1 MSKLKGKIDF
11 TLFISVHN
19 ANPNGDPL
27 NGNRPR
33 INLDGYGEIS
43 DVCIKRK
50 IRNRFQDM
58 GQKIFV
64 QSDDR
69 VDDSYHSLKE
79 RADGCK
85 ELKEQ
90 MKKKKDA
97 DRDKCA
103 SIACKEWLD
112 VRTFG
117 QVFAFK
123 GTNEVSFGVRGPV
136 SIHPAISLF
145 PIDTVSMQ
153 ITKSVNSESGKNSK
167 ASDTMGTKHRVNF
180 AIYKI
185 MGSVNVQLAEKTGFS
200 QEDADILKEA
210 LKTLFENDASAA
222 RPEGSM
228 EVCKMY
234 WWQHNEKTPAISSA
248 KIQRGFCINKI
259 NEDFQNNNKINCPPE
274 VTDYN
279 ITWSVENCDE
289 PEEFDF
295 V

>member
-1 MSKLKGKIDF
+1 MSELNGKIDF
-11 TLFISVHN
+11 TLFVS
-19 ANPNGDPL
+19 ANGANVNGDPL

-33 INLDGYGEIS
+33 INLDGYGEMS

-50 IRNRFQDM
+50 IRNRLQDF

-69 VDDSYHSLKE
+69 ANDSYTSLKD

-85 ELKEQ
+85 ELKAQ
-90 MKKKKDA
+90 MENKKNAKRDA
-97 DRDKCA
+97 CA
-103 SIACKEWLD
+103 AIACKEWLD
-112 VRTFG
+112 VRMFG

-123 GTNEVSFGVRGPV
+123 NVSFGVRGPV
-136 SIHPAISLF
+136 SIHQAISLS
-145 PIDTVSMQ
+145 PIDIISMQ
-153 ITKSVNSESGKNSK
+153 ITKSVNSESGKESK
-167 ASDTMGTKHRVNF
+167 ASDTMGMKHRVDF
-180 AIYKI
+180 AVYKI

-200 QEDADILKEA
+200 QEDAEVLKEA
-210 LKTLFENDASAA
+210 LKTLFENDASSA

-234 WWQHNEKTPAISSA
+234 WWQHDEKTPAISSG
-248 KIQRGFCINKI
+248 KIQRGFNIKQKKDRPK
-259 NEDFQNNNKINCPPE
+259 EF
-274 VTDYN
+274 TDYE
-279 ITWSVENCDE
+279 ITWHVDGCKE

>member
-1 MSKLKGKIDF
+1 MSELNGKIDF
-11 TLFISVHN
+11 TLFVS
-19 ANPNGDPL
+19 ANGANVNGDPL

-33 INLDGYGEIS
+33 INLDGYGEMS

-50 IRNRFQDM
+50 IRNRLQDF

-69 VDDSYHSLKE
+69 TNDSYTSLKD

-85 ELKEQ
+85 ELKAQ
-90 MKKKKDA
+90 MENKKNANRDA
-97 DRDKCA
+97 CA
-103 SIACKEWLD
+103 VIACKEWLD
-112 VRTFG
+112 VRMFG

-123 GTNEVSFGVRGPV
+123 NVSFGVRGPV
-136 SIHPAISLF
+136 SIHQAISLS
-145 PIDTVSMQ
+145 PIDIISMQ
-153 ITKSVNSESGKNSK
+153 ITKSVNSESGKESK
-167 ASDTMGTKHRVNF
+167 ASDTMGMKHRVDF
-180 AIYKI
+180 AVYKI

-200 QEDADILKEA
+200 QEDAEVLKEA
-210 LKTLFENDASAA
+210 LKTLFENDASSA

-234 WWQHNEKTPAISSA
+234 WWQHDEKTPAISSG
-248 KIQRGFCINKI
+248 KIQRGFNIKQKKDRPK
-259 NEDFQNNNKINCPPE
+259 EF
-274 VTDYN
+274 TDYE
-279 ITWSVENCDE
+279 ITWHVDGCKE